1 MKTWTAG
8 ELAAE
13 LRFVPPDTELY
24 IVGNGQLESVR
35 GFGTRLRRRAQPVLR
50 SVFGIRVR
58 RNDADRLIAY
68 IEGKSG

>member
-24 IVGNGQLESVR
+24 IVGTGNVEGVR
-35 GFGTRLRRRAQPVLR
+35 AFGTRLRPGAQPLLR
-50 SVFGIRVR
+50 AVFGIRLR
-58 RNDADRLIAY
+58 ANDDDRQIAY